1 AAQDG
6 YLLLK
11 RGATPPAASPYSPS
25 SDTSNVDDLL
35 FHLSDNFCSF
45 ISVPRE
51 QVLHP
56 LQVTFSSPD
65 GTNAMNLVGY
75 NVAAASTF
83 SLGAGYMQITTYW
96 QVNKPTLNALQP
108 VVLITDQVGG
118 KHVVITQVA
127 ALAWCP
133 TTTWKAGDVLRLTS
147 RVFNLS
153 SFHMPN
159 GSAHISIALLPVTHP
174 FATVVD
180 EQNWLPMHIAQ
191 APATIVPTQ
200 GTNALQL
207 ATITI
212 VP

>member
-1 AAQDG
+1 
-6 YLLLK
+6 
-11 RGATPPAASPYSPS
+11 
-25 SDTSNVDDLL
+25 
-35 FHLSDNFCSF
+35 
-45 ISVPRE
+45 
-51 QVLHP
+51 
-56 LQVTFSSPD
+56 
-65 GTNAMNLVGY
+65 MNLVGY

-83 SLGAGYMQITTYW
+83 SLGAGYMQISTYW

-180 EQNWLPMHIAQ
+180 EQKWLPTHIAQ